1 MLVRGGWRNRGK
13 RGRRR
18 ERGERG
24 ERDNNLGMD
33 DSVVNVIDYTDNS

>member
-1 MLVRGGWRNRGK
+1 MLVRGGWRNRGE

-18 ERGERG
+18 ERGRRG